1 MPTWEE
7 LFRQEEHRWE
17 DPHHTVVTFAED
29 LREHRSQSVLDLGC
43 GAGRHVVY
51 LANLGF
57 QVIAS
62 DISQTG
68 LSVTQHRLAS
78 RNLLAHLHLCDVTA
92 IPLADGSVDAVVT
105 LYVIYHNRLA
115 RIQRTVEEIRRV
127 LRPGG
132 LLLVSLIS
140 QRGHRYGQ
148 GKEVEQDTFLPTIGA
163 DAGLPH
169 HFFDAAGVQSLM
181 GSFHVTRLYLDEHEE
196 QQEDGSS
203 QLHSHWVCVAAKPGQ
218 RGL

>member
-7 LFRQEEHRWE
+7 LFKHEEHRWE
-17 DPHHTVVTFAED
+17 VPHHTAVTFAEE

-51 LANLGF
+51 LASLGF

-68 LSVTQHRLAS
+68 LSVTQQRLTG
-78 RNLLAHLHLCDVTA
+78 RNLPAHLHLCDLTS
-92 IPLADGSVDAVVT
+92 IPLADSSIDAVVT
-105 LYVIYHNRLA
+105 LYVIYHNYVEGIR
-115 RIQRTVEEIRRV
+115 RTVEEIGRV
-127 LRPGG
+127 LRPSG
-132 LLLVSLIS
+132 LLLISLIS
-140 QRGHRYGQ
+140 DRGHRYGQ
-148 GKEVEQDTFLPTIGA
+148 GKEVEQNTFLPTLGA

-169 HFFDAAGVQSLM
+169 HFFDAEGVQSLM
-181 GSFHVTRLYLDEHEE
+181 ESFHVTRLCLDEHEE

-203 QLHSHWVCVAAKPGQ
+203 QLHSHWVCVAAKPG
-218 RGL
+218 